1 MAGWAVAVRWAG
13 RAVDGVRYLPR
24 WAVEHLFR
32 NRLAIGHGTPP
43 LTEMVLR
50 VRYCTAILFFRS
62 LGPASAFASRPTN
75 LSTISRHSRHFISF
89 TAGDSEDGT
98 DDGEP
103 RTGWLHNT
111 EAKYPPEPPPTG
123 ESIAA
128 MRRILQ
134 QRMKDYKNH
143 RILAATLHP
152 CAENQRLV
160 VTEHKIECPLTY
172 PGDESPVEKVGASFN
187 SESLETPTVG
197 VYFTII
203 ELVSNTEDEEFF
215 VSLAESSLTPRQ
227 RSQMYLQRGPI
238 DADRMF
244 AYLQGGPGFGCSAP
258 VSALS
263 LASKKSSWAS
273 SVLFGDVTNLDGK
286 SFKRVILMDQRGT
299 GKSTPVTKQRLRK
312 LYPDLFAL
320 DDVPK
325 EAESAQE
332 SAQLQLARAKV
343 SKSVKDATDYL
354 SKFRADFIVRDMEWI
369 KDSLVEGSRP
379 YADEDGETTTK
390 SQPYGASLGQSFG
403 GFCSMTYLSTIANPP
418 RLMLFTGGIA
428 PAWTTAREVYDR
440 LWLRVKERSYR
451 YYEQYPG
458 DVDLI
463 KRIVR
468 TLLKHQEDP
477 SLPPVKLPSGGK
489 LTARRF
495 LSLGLALGGTPGA
508 AMANLHSV
516 IGSAFL
522 DEDGDELSNA
532 FLKRIDYEQSF
543 DDAPLYF
550 LLHES
555 IYADGQESSA
565 TEWAAHSSYE
575 DYVKSDPQ
583 FDYKQTCTS
592 DTSPTLFFGEMVF
605 PWFADDFDELSGDG
619 MKLLANSLAEK
630 SDWSQLYD
638 ENNIRAA
645 LNGKVK
651 AASATYYDDLYV
663 DFDIVMKVLKR
674 GSAMDQVKVWIT
686 NEHQHSGLRDDG
698 AGIVTKL
705 AAMAKGAVYIPS

>member
-1 MAGWAVAVRWAG
+1 M
-13 RAVDGVRYLPR
+13 
-24 WAVEHLFR
+24 
-32 NRLAIGHGTPP
+32 
-43 LTEMVLR
+43 
-50 VRYCTAILFFRS
+50 
-62 LGPASAFASRPTN
+62 
-75 LSTISRHSRHFISF
+75 
-89 TAGDSEDGT
+89 
-98 DDGEP
+98 
-103 RTGWLHNT
+103 
-111 EAKYPPEPPPTG
+111 G
-123 ESIAA
+123 ESAAA
-128 MRRILQ
+128 MRRILH
-134 QRMKDYKNH
+134 QRMKDYTNH
-143 RILAATLHP
+143 RISSVHIHP
-152 CAENQRLV
+152 CADHQRLV

-203 ELVSNTEDEEFF
+203 ELVSTTEDDEFF
-215 VSLAESSLTPRQ
+215 VALADSSLTPKQ

-258 VSALS
+258 ISALS

-273 SVLFGDVTNLDGK
+273 SVLFGDLTNLDGK
-286 SFKRVILMDQRGT
+286 SFQRVLLMDQRGT

-312 LYPDLFAL
+312 MFPDLFAL
-320 DDVPK
+320 DDAPK
-325 EAESAQE
+325 EGE

-343 SKSVKDATDYL
+343 SKSVKDACDYL
-354 SKFRADFIVRDMEWI
+354 SKFRADFIVKDMEWI

-379 YADEDGETTTK
+379 YSDEDDATSQI

-428 PAWTTAREVYDR
+428 PAWTPAREVYDR
-440 LWLRVKERSYR
+440 LWLRVKERSHR
-451 YYEQYPG
+451 YYDQYPG
-458 DVDLI
+458 DVEAV

-477 SLPPVKLPSGGK
+477 SLPPVKLPSGGT

-516 IGSAFL
+516 ISSAFL
-522 DEDGDELSNA
+522 DDDGDELSNA

-555 IYADGQESSA
+555 IYADGPESGA
-565 TEWAAHSSYE
+565 TNWAAHSSYE

-583 FDYKQTCTS
+583 FDYKQTCMS
-592 DTSPTLFFGEMVF
+592 DNMPTLFFGEMVF
-605 PWFADDFDELSGDG
+605 KWFAEDFEELSGYG
-619 MKLLANSLAEK
+619 MTLLANSLAEK
-630 SDWSQLYD
+630 SDWSQLYIAD
-638 ENNIRAA
+638 NIRAA

-663 DFDIVMKVLKR
+663 DFDLVMKVLRR
-674 GSAMDQVKVWIT
+674 GSAMDQVKVWVT

-705 AAMAKGAVYIPS
+705 AAMAKGAVHIPS